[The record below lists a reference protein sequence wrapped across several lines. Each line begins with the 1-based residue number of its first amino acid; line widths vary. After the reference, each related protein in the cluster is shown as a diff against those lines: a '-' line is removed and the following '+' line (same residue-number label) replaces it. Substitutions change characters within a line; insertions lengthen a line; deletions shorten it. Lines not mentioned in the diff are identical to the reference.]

1 MNILVLLLII
11 CFITYFWRKQ
21 RFFFW
26 FTYLATE
33 PFLRVKANTKP
44 TREKP
49 TAFVKQD
56 ARGLRITLQ
65 SCLRPLVPPHVSVGI
80 VQSAKKNQPSEEKA
94 SSEYLPQSVCH
105 PLKSQNWTGSSQ
117 IWQNISPWNTAS
129 EGVLVYPGVPWI
141 FLAKLSAASSLVVRK

>member
-11 CFITYFWRKQ
+11 CFIMYFWRKQ

-33 PFLRVKANTKP
+33 PFLQAKANTKP
-44 TREKP
+44 TREKS

-56 ARGLRITLQ
+56 VRGLRITRQ
-65 SCLRPLVPPHVSVGI
+65 SCLRPLVPPHVSVRI
-80 VQSAKKNQPSEEKA
+80 VQSAKKRTFWGKV
-94 SSEYLPQSVCH
+94 SSDYLLQSVCH
-105 PLKSQNWTGSSQ
+105 PLKSQNWTSSSQ

-129 EGVLVYPGVPWI
+129 EGVSVYKGVPWI
-141 FLAKLSAASSLVVRK
+141 FLVKLSAVSSLVVRK